1 MLESGSDLDSE
12 ERGGEGDRTRPGQ
25 SYPEIWKQ
33 ETGSESL
40 LVSLRLGRSVDD
52 FRISITMFG
61 VLIAMPMSSVSREGG
76 RV

>member
-12 ERGGEGDRTRPGQ
+12 KRGGEGDRTRPGQ

-40 LVSLRLGRSVDD
+40 LVSLRLGRSEM
-52 FRISITMFG
+52 ISG
-61 VLIAMPMSSVSREGG
+61 YQ
-76 RV
+76 